1 MKALEASKQLA
12 GRDECL
18 NSCAALLPI
27 SAEEYLAERD
37 SAAFRSLLAEVS
49 VPAPAD
55 AALWPVCAQN
65 GHLRCGCRLLH
76 ARSCPIGGCML
87 VLAQAFICTLPCAL
101 WWVRGQSN
109 TNAAVTP
116 AMKGGKCADRCTWSR
131 NACSPA
137 FWTAPH
143 RFWPGA
149 GGRTL
154 CRIQGMVHAGGG
166 NNTYFEE
173 RRPPPHATSG
183 SKQCH
188 VRSWR
193 RPVSSPVWLQSSL
206 FSRWE
211 TV

>member
-12 GRDECL
+12 GRDGCL

-87 VLAQAFICTLPCAL
+87 VPAQAFICTLPCAL

-116 AMKGGKCADRCTWSR
+116 VMKGGKWPTGAHDPAMHAALLFGPPHTGSGQALGGGHCAEFREWSMLGEEIIHISR
-131 NACSPA
+131 NGVPL
-137 FWTAPH
+137 
-143 RFWPGA
+143 RM
-149 GGRTL
+149 L
-154 CRIQGMVHAGGG
+154 
-166 NNTYFEE
+166 
-173 RRPPPHATSG
+173 
-183 SKQCH
+183 
-188 VRSWR
+188 
-193 RPVSSPVWLQSSL
+193 
-206 FSRWE
+206 
-211 TV
+211 